1 MHQNMWF
8 SSSLKMWKRACQNNR
23 MVAASV
29 YVFTSEG
36 GGGANLS
43 LSFRPVVIL
52 ESDVKINTEMEGKD
66 GSTPENAFV
75 IN

>member
-1 MHQNMWF
+1 
-8 SSSLKMWKRACQNNR
+8 MWKRACQNNR
-23 MVAASV
+23 MVAAPV

-66 GSTPENAFV
+66 GSTPENAWV